1 VTLRGHVGA
10 VDSVECC
17 GTVVVTSCGADR
29 TVRLWDQRTNKT
41 SRCYAQ
47 VDGANHATLAGE
59 KVLVA
64 TCQGELMCLDARSS
78 SQLVTPVAAAVVWRA
93 QFGKEVLN
101 QVAVSAEQDV
111 AVVCDDDG
119 AVHTVALASG
129 SHNTLE
135 PRHTSLCTSVA
146 VRASSREAVSVGTD
160 CVLKQWSLQSGKLVV
175 KSFMVTPEP
184 STSSGGPKLCNPPHL
199 LSVACDPRRG
209 SVAAVASGDGR
220 VLIWDCAK
228 HKFIRS
234 LSGGH
239 SYSVS
244 HVSWPTESMILS
256 AGNDCAALLW
266 SVDPRKPKSAPQEP
280 VRRIALSGKPNWTA
294 SSAEAAYFAIGNTV
308 QVYGLA

>member
-1 VTLRGHVGA
+1 
-10 VDSVECC
+10 
-17 GTVVVTSCGADR
+17 VVVTSCSADK
-29 TVRLWDQRTNKT
+29 TVRLWDLRTNKV
-41 SRCYAQ
+41 SRCFAQ
-47 VDGANHATLAGE
+47 VEGANHATLAGD

-64 TCQGELMCLDARSS
+64 TCHGELLYLDARSS
-78 SQLVTPVAAAVVWRA
+78 SQLVTPGAVVWRA
-93 QFGKEVLN
+93 QLGKEVLN
-101 QVAVSAEQDV
+101 QVAVSVEQDV

-119 AVHTVALASG
+119 AVHTVVLASG
-129 SHNTLE
+129 SHHTLE

-146 VRASSREAVSVGTD
+146 VRAASREAVSVGTD

-175 KSFMVTPEP
+175 KSSVVTPEP

-220 VLIWDCAK
+220 VLIWDCSK

-244 HVSWPTESMILS
+244 HVSWPTESTILS

-280 VRRIALSGKPNWTA
+280 VHRIALSGKPNWTA
-294 SSAEAAYFAIGNTV
+294 SSADAAYFAIGNTV
-308 QVYGLA
+308 QVHGLA